1 MGLLDQATNAV
12 NTVTR
17 TISNIGSAK
26 GLTQVLDGVTGAIS
40 SFGTALSGGSNVKLP
55 LPNPLHAYASHTYS
69 IGIGCISDAE
79 ANAPAGANECIGSD
93 TVYYLWAFS
102 IVVLFIVLT
111 IFAILSA
118 M

>member
-1 MGLLDQATNAV
+1 MKSDQ
-12 NTVTR
+12 
-17 TISNIGSAK
+17 IEIGS
-26 GLTQVLDGVTGAIS
+26 
-40 SFGTALSGGSNVKLP
+40 
-55 LPNPLHAYASHTYS
+55 YAH
-69 IGIGCISDAE
+69 SDAE

>member
-1 MGLLDQATNAV
+1 MKSDQ
-12 NTVTR
+12 
-17 TISNIGSAK
+17 IEIGSYAHAEPNA
-26 GLTQVLDGVTGAIS
+26 GA
-40 SFGTALSGGSNVKLP
+40 N
-55 LPNPLHAYASHTYS
+55 
-69 IGIGCISDAE
+69 
-79 ANAPAGANECIGSD
+79 AGANECIGSD